1 MKLRYPELKPWQQD
15 GYNYI
20 ANSPNQGK
28 ILVIKAKRQ
37 VGKNFLGTAV
47 LLNYCSMGKINA
59 ILEPSLN
66 QCRRVFKQIT
76 KALSRSGLLA
86 SCNASTLTIEFKN
99 GAEIMFKSAA
109 QGDNLRGDTI
119 TGILIIDEAAFIEDD
134 VIETILPTIDANN
147 ANLMII
153 STPLFTSGYFYEEYI
168 SEGLNKLVLDWN
180 DYDTS
185 CFLSATKLE
194 EYRRRLSPNKFK
206 SEYLGQFI
214 TENGLLFNNL
224 QNCIGEAKNTK
235 EIYIGIDFATG
246 SGSDYTSIAGI
257 NQDGEQVFIKR
268 IKDVPPTKQVEWL
281 ADIINSY
288 NVVKILAEKNSIGAV
303 YIDMLKKKIKIPI
316 TNWTTTNKSK
326 KDLVTTLQLALENN
340 QITILG
346 DEKML
351 DELRKYQA
359 EVNIR
364 TNTVSYNA
372 SVGNDDDVIALML
385 AYKAYKGTLGTYS
398 ISIL

>member
-214 TENGLLFNNL
+214 TENGLLFTNL

-326 KDLVTTLQLALENN
+326 KDLVTALQLALENN

-385 AYKAYKGTLGTYS
+385 AYKAYKGTLGTYN
-398 ISIL
+398 ISMI

>member
-1 MKLRYPELKPWQQD
+1 MKVRYPKLKIWQQEA
-15 GYNYI
+15 YNYI
-20 ANSPNQGK
+20 ADSPNQGK
-28 ILVIKAKRQ
+28 TLVIKSKRQ

-99 GAEIMFKSAA
+99 GAEILFKSAA
-109 QGDNLRGDTI
+109 QGENLRGDTI
-119 TGILIIDEAAFIEDD
+119 TGILIIDEAAFIPDEI
-134 VIETILPTIDANN
+134 IETILPTIDANN

-168 SEGLNKLVLDWN
+168 SAGNNKLVLNWN
-180 DYDTS
+180 NYDTS
-185 CFLSATKLE
+185 EFLSATRLE
-194 EYRRRLSPNKFK
+194 EYRQKLSPNKFK

-224 QNCIGEAKNTK
+224 QNCIGTPSNEDK
-235 EIYIGIDFATG
+235 IYIGIDFATG
-246 SGSDYTSIAGI
+246 SGSDYTAICGI

-268 IKDVPPTKQVEWL
+268 VKDMPPTQQVEWL
-281 ADIINSY
+281 ANIINSY
-288 NVVKILAEKNSIGAV
+288 KTVKILAEQNSIGKV
-303 YIDMLKKKIKIPI
+303 YIDMLKKKIKVPI
-316 TNWTTTNKSK
+316 TNWTTSNSSK
-326 KDLVTTLQLALENN
+326 KDLVTNLQLALENK
-340 QITILG
+340 QITILS
-346 DEKML
+346 DDYML

-359 EVNIR
+359 DVNLR
-364 TNTVSYNA
+364 TNVVTYNA
-372 SVGNDDDVIALML
+372 SVGNDDQVIALML
-385 AYKAYKGTLGTYS
+385 AWKAYKGTLGNYN
-398 ISIL
+398 ISVV

>member
-1 MKLRYPELKPWQQD
+1 MKVRYPKLKIWQQEA
-15 GYNYI
+15 YNYI
-20 ANSPNQGK
+20 ADSPNQGK
-28 ILVIKAKRQ
+28 TLVIKSKRQ

-99 GAEIMFKSAA
+99 GAEILFKSAA
-109 QGDNLRGDTI
+109 QGENLRGDTI
-119 TGILIIDEAAFIEDD
+119 TGILIIDEAAFIPDEI
-134 VIETILPTIDANN
+134 IETILPTIDANN

-168 SEGLNKLVLDWN
+168 SAGNNKLVLNWN
-180 DYDTS
+180 NYDTS
-185 CFLSATKLE
+185 EFLSATRLE
-194 EYRRRLSPNKFK
+194 EYRQKLSPNKFK

-224 QNCIGEAKNTK
+224 QNCIGTPSNEDKV
-235 EIYIGIDFATG
+235 YIGIDFATG
-246 SGSDYTSIAGI
+246 SGSDYTAICGI

-268 IKDVPPTKQVEWL
+268 VKDMPPTQQVEWL
-281 ADIINSY
+281 ANIINSY
-288 NVVKILAEKNSIGAV
+288 KTVKILAEQNSIGKV
-303 YIDMLKKKIKIPI
+303 YIDMLKKKIKVPI
-316 TNWTTTNKSK
+316 TNWTTSNSSK
-326 KDLVTTLQLALENN
+326 KDLVTNLQLALENK
-340 QITILG
+340 QITILS

-359 EVNIR
+359 DVNLK
-364 TNTVSYNA
+364 TNVVTYNA
-372 SVGNDDDVIALML
+372 SVGNDDQVIALML
-385 AYKAYKGTLGTYS
+385 AWKAYKGTLGNYN
-398 ISIL
+398 ISVV